1 MSHEFVF
8 KKLTC
13 ASCGF
18 PLFCA
23 QVQDPGVERTCTR
36 TSRCDRGSLQPH
48 SHHIQL
54 EEKKELCNN
63 FIMNSRNLRQSSNI
77 ASLANCSFAHDFQKI
92 TFAF

>member
-1 MSHEFVF
+1 MSEFYVATNYMEQRKMSHEFVF

-23 QVQDPGVERTCTR
+23 QVQDPGVEQTCMR

-54 EEKKELCNN
+54 
-63 FIMNSRNLRQSSNI
+63 
-77 ASLANCSFAHDFQKI
+77 
-92 TFAF
+92 